1 MTKEQLKE
9 YRGIKLERDR
19 LAAMIQDVEAVI
31 YGPRS
36 PKMDGMPR
44 SGSGA
49 SSAVEDAAIR
59 HADLLARY
67 QQKVAELSEALAEIE
82 TAIEVL
88 EPRERT
94 LIRLH
99 YAQGLTWE
107 EVCVAMNYSW
117 RQVHRIHGR
126 ALAALKNNE
135 KENTPCD

>member
-1 MTKEQLKE
+1 MTKEQLKA
-9 YRGIKLERDR
+9 YRNIKLERDR

-31 YGPRS
+31 YGPRA
-36 PKMDGMPR
+36 PKLDGLPR
-44 SGSGA
+44 SGGGA
-49 SSAVEDAAIR
+49 NSAVEDAAIR

-67 QQKVAELSEALAEIE
+67 EQKVAELTDALAEIE

-88 EPRERT
+88 APRERT

-117 RQVHRIHGR
+117 RQVHRIHGQ
-126 ALAALKNNE
+126 ALAALKKEEE
-135 KENTPCD
+135 KA